1 MTNFDKLR
9 NMSLS
14 EFARFLESFDRS
26 SLCFDTFEKE
36 CCYKC
41 SAESDS
47 ELVYCDKYG
56 YCPYIPN
63 RDDESTD
70 LNIIKWWL
78 EKEAK

>member
-14 EFARFLESFDRS
+14 EFARFLESFDRPS
-26 SLCFDTFEKE
+26 VYDVFEKE

-47 ELVYCDKYG
+47 ELVCCDKYG
-56 YCPYIPN
+56 YCPYIAN
-63 RDDESTD
+63 RDDEPTD
-70 LNIIKWWL
+70 LDIIKWWL
-78 EKEAK
+78 QKETK